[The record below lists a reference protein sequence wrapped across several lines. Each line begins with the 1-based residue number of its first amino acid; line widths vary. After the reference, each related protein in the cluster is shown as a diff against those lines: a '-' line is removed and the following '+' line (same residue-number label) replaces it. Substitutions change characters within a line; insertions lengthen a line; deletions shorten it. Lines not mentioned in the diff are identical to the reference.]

1 MLLPANPT
9 TIPSSRRSAPPPL
22 KLSGSAMPGAPVSQS
37 FCQRSRQNPS
47 GAALRTASVVHSLAK
62 NAANA
67 SCIACSSS
75 VNCKRMAI
83 FYGQQSFMPVVVF
96 STMEIMAAQIASR
109 DRKKGESGNSAN
121 SAASSVASSTASST
135 SGGGTR
141 STASGRD
148 AASNFV
154 DECSICAQGGD
165 GGTGC
170 VSFRREAQVARG
182 GPDGGDGGNGG
193 DVWLVAD
200 HNVSSLLA
208 FRDHPHRRAGH
219 GAHGS
224 GKKRHGAAGQ
234 DCLVLVPEGT
244 VVRTQQGELLADL
257 VKSGDRWRAARGGE
271 GGRGNARFLSNK
283 RRAPA
288 FAERLEKGEERWLRL
303 ELKLLADVALV
314 GFPNAGKSTLIS
326 RISAAKPKIAAY
338 PFTTLEPN
346 LGVVRDNAGDWV
358 VADVPGLIEGASQ
371 GVGLGTRFLRH
382 IERARVLVVLLD
394 PAGEQGLANQR
405 EVLLGEL
412 EAYESG
418 LLERPRLIAVSKSDL
433 LPGLEE
439 DVRSEIDGLA
449 VDAVF
454 SAATGE
460 GLEELVVMM
469 AAEVTRARDM
479 ADLSEAAEGGDV
491 RAAGSRVVH
500 KIVPDGISLER
511 ERDGWRIIGREAER
525 AVALTDLS
533 LPDAM
538 SYALDK
544 LNKLGVDRLLRR
556 EGARDGDTVR
566 VGDAEFVYSDD
577 SLIDN

>member
-1 MLLPANPT
+1 MLVVGVS
-9 TIPSSRRSAPPPL
+9 TI
-22 KLSGSAMPGAPVSQS
+22 
-37 FCQRSRQNPS
+37 
-47 GAALRTASVVHSLAK
+47 
-62 NAANA
+62 
-67 SCIACSSS
+67 
-75 VNCKRMAI
+75 
-83 FYGQQSFMPVVVF
+83 
-96 STMEIMAAQIASR
+96 EIMAAQIAR
-109 DRKKGESGNSAN
+109 KDRNNGELRNP
-121 SAASSVASSTASST
+121 ASSASGSTAKGAS
-135 SGGGTR
+135 R
-141 STASGRD
+141 RTASGRD

-154 DECSICAQGGD
+154 DECSICVQGGD
-165 GGTGC
+165 GGMGC

-182 GPDGGDGGNGG
+182 GPDGGDGGGGG
-193 DVWLVAD
+193 DVWLMAD

-234 DCLVLVPEGT
+234 DCLVHVPEGT
-244 VVRTQQGELLADL
+244 IVRSQQGELLADL

-288 FAERLEKGEERWLRL
+288 FAERSEKGEERWLRL
-303 ELKLLADVALV
+303 EIKLLADAALV

-346 LGVVRDNAGDWV
+346 LGVVRDGFDDWV
-358 VADVPGLIEGASQ
+358 VADVPGLIEGASE

-394 PAGEQGLANQR
+394 PVGEQGLAHQQK
-405 EVLLGEL
+405 VLLGEL
-412 EAYESG
+412 EAYESS
-418 LLERPRLIAVSKSDL
+418 LLERPRLVTVSKADL
-433 LPGLEE
+433 LPGLDD
-439 DVRSEIDGLA
+439 DVRGEIDVLA

-454 SAATGE
+454 SAVTGE
-460 GLEELVVMM
+460 GIEELVAMM
-469 AAEVTRARDM
+469 GAEVSRAKVT
-479 ADLSEAAEGGDV
+479 ADLPESAASGSAKAAQDAQESGVAGESQAIGGDV
-491 RAAGSRVVH
+491 RAARSRVVH
-500 KIVPDGISLER
+500 KIVPDGISLDR
-511 ERDGWRIIGREAER
+511 ESDGWRIIGRDAER

-538 SYALDK
+538 AYALDR
-544 LNKLGVDRLLRR
+544 LNKLGVDRILRR

-566 VGDAEFVYSDD
+566 VGDVEFVYADD
-577 SLIDN
+577 SLMDS

>member
-1 MLLPANPT
+1 
-9 TIPSSRRSAPPPL
+9 
-22 KLSGSAMPGAPVSQS
+22 
-37 FCQRSRQNPS
+37 
-47 GAALRTASVVHSLAK
+47 
-62 NAANA
+62 
-67 SCIACSSS
+67 
-75 VNCKRMAI
+75 
-83 FYGQQSFMPVVVF
+83 MPVVGV
-96 STMEIMAAQIASR
+96 STMEIMAAQIARR
-109 DRKKGESGNSAN
+109 DRKNVELQNSAK
-121 SAASSVASSTASST
+121 SA
-135 SGGGTR
+135 TR

-165 GGTGC
+165 GGAGC
-170 VSFRREAQVARG
+170 VSFRREAQVSRG

-234 DCLVLVPEGT
+234 DCLVHVPEGT

-346 LGVVRDNAGDWV
+346 LGVVRDGSRDGLADWV
-358 VADVPGLIEGASQ
+358 VADVPGLIEGASE

-394 PAGEQGLANQR
+394 PVGEHGLAHQR

-412 EAYESG
+412 EAYEPN
-418 LLERPRLIAVSKSDL
+418 LLARPRIVAVSKADL
-433 LPGLEE
+433 LLGLGE
-439 DVRSEIDGLA
+439 DVRSEIESLA

-454 SAATGE
+454 SAAAGE
-460 GLEELVVMM
+460 GIEELVAMM
-469 AAEVTRARDM
+469 GAEVSRAKAA
-479 ADLSEAAEGGDV
+479 ADLADGGSDQAAGDAQRSDV
-491 RAAGSRVVH
+491 AGVSQAKGDDASSAAGSRVVH

-511 ERDGWRIIGREAER
+511 ESDGWRIIGRDAER

-533 LPDAM
+533 QPDAM
-538 SYALDK
+538 AYALDK
-544 LNKLGVDRLLRR
+544 LNKLGVDRILRR

-566 VGDAEFVYSDD
+566 VGDAEFVYADD
-577 SLIDN
+577 LLIDN

>member
-1 MLLPANPT
+1 MKIMVAEIARKEASRKEASRRGANGKSRN
-9 TIPSSRRSAPPPL
+9 SSR
-22 KLSGSAMPGAPVSQS
+22 
-37 FCQRSRQNPS
+37 
-47 GAALRTASVVHSLAK
+47 
-62 NAANA
+62 
-67 SCIACSSS
+67 
-75 VNCKRMAI
+75 
-83 FYGQQSFMPVVVF
+83 
-96 STMEIMAAQIASR
+96 
-109 DRKKGESGNSAN
+109 
-121 SAASSVASSTASST
+121 SAASGA
-135 SGGGTR
+135 TR

-165 GGTGC
+165 GGAGC

-200 HNVSSLLA
+200 HNVSSLLG

-234 DCLVLVPEGT
+234 DCLVHVPEGT
-244 VVRTQQGELLADL
+244 VVRSQQGELLADL

-271 GGRGNARFLSNK
+271 GGRGNAKFLSNK

-346 LGVVRDNAGDWV
+346 LGVVRDGSRDGLADWV
-358 VADVPGLIEGASQ
+358 VADVPGLIEGASE

-394 PAGEQGLANQR
+394 PVGEHGLAHQR

-412 EAYESG
+412 EAYEPN
-418 LLERPRLIAVSKSDL
+418 LLARPRLVAVSKADL
-433 LPGLEE
+433 LLGLGE
-439 DVRSEIDGLA
+439 DVRSEIESLTA
-449 VDAVF
+449 DAVF

-460 GLEELVVMM
+460 GIEELVAMM
-469 AAEVTRARDM
+469 GTEVSRAKAA
-479 ADLSEAAEGGDV
+479 ADLADGGSAQAAREAQRSGVAGESQAKGDDAS
-491 RAAGSRVVH
+491 AAARSRVVH

-511 ERDGWRIIGREAER
+511 ESDGWRIIGRDAER

-533 LPDAM
+533 QPDAM
-538 SYALDK
+538 AYALDK
-544 LNKLGVDRLLRR
+544 LNKLGVDRILRR

-566 VGDAEFVYSDD
+566 VGDAEFVYADD
-577 SLIDN
+577 SLADV

>member
-1 MLLPANPT
+1 
-9 TIPSSRRSAPPPL
+9 
-22 KLSGSAMPGAPVSQS
+22 
-37 FCQRSRQNPS
+37 
-47 GAALRTASVVHSLAK
+47 
-62 NAANA
+62 
-67 SCIACSSS
+67 
-75 VNCKRMAI
+75 
-83 FYGQQSFMPVVVF
+83 MPVVGV
-96 STMEIMAAQIASR
+96 STMEIMAAQIARR
-109 DRKKGESGNSAN
+109 DRKNVELQNSAK
-121 SAASSVASSTASST
+121 SA
-135 SGGGTR
+135 TR

-165 GGTGC
+165 GGAGC

-182 GPDGGDGGNGG
+182 GPDGGDGGDGG

-234 DCLVLVPEGT
+234 DCLVHVPEGT
-244 VVRTQQGELLADL
+244 VVRSQQGELLADL

-346 LGVVRDNAGDWV
+346 LGVVRDGSRDGLADWV
-358 VADVPGLIEGASQ
+358 VADVPGLIEGASE

-394 PAGEQGLANQR
+394 PVGEHGLAHQR

-412 EAYESG
+412 EAYEPN
-418 LLERPRLIAVSKSDL
+418 LLARPRLVAVSKADL
-433 LPGLEE
+433 LPGL
-439 DVRSEIDGLA
+439 DDAVRSEIESLVA
-449 VDAVF
+449 DAVF
-454 SAATGE
+454 SAATGDGIE
-460 GLEELVVMM
+460 GLVAMM
-469 AAEVTRARDM
+469 GAEVGRARDM
-479 ADLSEAAEGGDV
+479 ANLADGGSAQVARDALRSGV
-491 RAAGSRVVH
+491 AGESKSQAKGDDASSAAGSRVVH

-511 ERDGWRIIGREAER
+511 ESDGWRIIGRDAER

-533 LPDAM
+533 QPDAM
-538 SYALDK
+538 AYALDK
-544 LNKLGVDRLLRR
+544 LNKLGADRILRR

-566 VGDAEFVYSDD
+566 VGDAEFVYADD
-577 SLIDN
+577 LLIDN

>member
-1 MLLPANPT
+1 M
-9 TIPSSRRSAPPPL
+9 R
-22 KLSGSAMPGAPVSQS
+22 V
-37 FCQRSRQNPS
+37 
-47 GAALRTASVVHSLAK
+47 
-62 NAANA
+62 
-67 SCIACSSS
+67 IA
-75 VNCKRMAI
+75 V
-83 FYGQQSFMPVVVF
+83 
-96 STMEIMAAQIASR
+96 STMEIMVAELAQKGSSNKGASKKEAA
-109 DRKKGESGNSAN
+109 RKGRQSGELRNPVG
-121 SAASSVASSTASST
+121 STARDTAGSA
-135 SGGGTR
+135 TR

-165 GGTGC
+165 GGAGC
-170 VSFRREAQVARG
+170 VSFRREAQVSRG

-234 DCLVLVPEGT
+234 DCLVHVPEGT
-244 VVRTQQGELLADL
+244 VVRSQQGELLADL

-346 LGVVRDNAGDWV
+346 LGVVRDGSRDGLTDWV
-358 VADVPGLIEGASQ
+358 VADVPGLIEGASE

-394 PAGEQGLANQR
+394 PIGEHGLAHQR

-412 EAYESG
+412 EAYKSS
-418 LLERPRLIAVSKSDL
+418 LLARPRLVVVSKADL

-439 DVRSEIDGLA
+439 DVRSEIEGLTA
-449 VDAVF
+449 DAVF

-460 GLEELVVMM
+460 GIEELVAMM
-469 AAEVTRARDM
+469 GAEVSRAKAA
-479 ADLSEAAEGGDV
+479 ADLADGGSAQAAGDAQMSDVVGKSQAKGDDATSSALQQQHSSSVAGGSQAKGDDASA
-491 RAAGSRVVH
+491 AAGSRVIH
-500 KIVPDGISLER
+500 KIVPDGISLDR
-511 ERDGWRIIGREAER
+511 ESDGWRIIGRDAER

-533 LPDAM
+533 QPDAM
-538 SYALDK
+538 AYALDK
-544 LNKLGVDRLLRR
+544 LNKLGADRILRR

-566 VGDAEFVYSDD
+566 VGDAEFVYADD
-577 SLIDN
+577 LLIDN

>member
-1 MLLPANPT
+1 
-9 TIPSSRRSAPPPL
+9 
-22 KLSGSAMPGAPVSQS
+22 
-37 FCQRSRQNPS
+37 
-47 GAALRTASVVHSLAK
+47 
-62 NAANA
+62 
-67 SCIACSSS
+67 
-75 VNCKRMAI
+75 
-83 FYGQQSFMPVVVF
+83 MPVVGV
-96 STMEIMAAQIASR
+96 STMEIMAAQIARR
-109 DRKKGESGNSAN
+109 DRKNVELQNSAN
-121 SAASSVASSTASST
+121 SA
-135 SGGGTR
+135 TR

-165 GGTGC
+165 GGAGC
-170 VSFRREAQVARG
+170 VSFRREAQVSRG

-200 HNVSSLLA
+200 HNVSSLLG
-208 FRDHPHRRAGH
+208 FRDHPHRRAGQ

-234 DCLVLVPEGT
+234 DCLVHVPEGT
-244 VVRTQQGELLADL
+244 VVRSQQGELLADL

-303 ELKLLADVALV
+303 ELKLLADLALV

-346 LGVVRDNAGDWV
+346 LGVVRDGSRDGLADWV
-358 VADVPGLIEGASQ
+358 VADVPGLIEGASE

-394 PAGEQGLANQR
+394 PVGEHGLAHQR

-412 EAYESG
+412 EAYEPN
-418 LLERPRLIAVSKSDL
+418 LLARPRLVAVSKADL
-433 LPGLEE
+433 LPGL
-439 DVRSEIDGLA
+439 DDAVRSEIESLTA
-449 VDAVF
+449 DAVF

-460 GLEELVVMM
+460 GIEELVAMM
-469 AAEVTRARDM
+469 GAEVGRARDT
-479 ADLSEAAEGGDV
+479 ADLSEATSGGSAQAARDANRTDV
-491 RAAGSRVVH
+491 AGESQAKGNDASPAAGSRVVH

-511 ERDGWRIIGREAER
+511 ESGGWRIIGRDAER

-533 LPDAM
+533 QPDAM
-538 SYALDK
+538 AYALDK
-544 LNKLGVDRLLRR
+544 LNKLGADRILRR

-566 VGDAEFVYSDD
+566 VGDAEFVYADD
-577 SLIDN
+577 LLIDN

>member
-1 MLLPANPT
+1 MCWFGGNL
-9 TIPSSRRSAPPPL
+9 RH
-22 KLSGSAMPGAPVSQS
+22 PVPM
-37 FCQRSRQNPS
+37 R
-47 GAALRTASVVHSLAK
+47 V
-62 NAANA
+62 
-67 SCIACSSS
+67 IA
-75 VNCKRMAI
+75 V
-83 FYGQQSFMPVVVF
+83 
-96 STMEIMAAQIASR
+96 STMEIMVAELAQRGSNNKGASKKEAARKSR
-109 DRKKGESGNSAN
+109 QSGELRNPVGSTARD
-121 SAASSVASSTASST
+121 TASSA
-135 SGGGTR
+135 TR

-165 GGTGC
+165 GGAGC
-170 VSFRREAQVARG
+170 VSFRREAQVSRG

-234 DCLVLVPEGT
+234 DCLVHVPEGT

-346 LGVVRDNAGDWV
+346 LGVVRDGSRDGSRDGLADWV
-358 VADVPGLIEGASQ
+358 VADVPGLIEGASE

-394 PAGEQGLANQR
+394 PVGEHGLAHQR

-412 EAYESG
+412 EAYEPN
-418 LLERPRLIAVSKSDL
+418 LLARPRLVAVSKADL
-433 LPGLEE
+433 LLGL
-439 DVRSEIDGLA
+439 DDAVRNEIEGLTA
-449 VDAVF
+449 DAVF

-460 GLEELVVMM
+460 GLDELVAMM
-469 AAEVTRARDM
+469 GAEVGRARDM
-479 ADLSEAAEGGDV
+479 ANLSEAADGGSSQ
-491 RAAGSRVVH
+491 AAGDAQRPDVAGGSQAKGDDASVAASSRVVH

-511 ERDGWRIIGREAER
+511 ESDSWRIIGRDAER

-538 SYALDK
+538 AYALDR
-544 LNKLGVDRLLRR
+544 LNKLGADRILRR

-566 VGDAEFVYSDD
+566 VGDAEFVYADD
-577 SLIDN
+577 SLLDN

>member
-1 MLLPANPT
+1 M
-9 TIPSSRRSAPPPL
+9 
-22 KLSGSAMPGAPVSQS
+22 K
-37 FCQRSRQNPS
+37 
-47 GAALRTASVVHSLAK
+47 
-62 NAANA
+62 
-67 SCIACSSS
+67 
-75 VNCKRMAI
+75 
-83 FYGQQSFMPVVVF
+83 
-96 STMEIMAAQIASR
+96 IMAAKSVKQDRELSNRSEDRSAHRNPDRSISSPSRNASR
-109 DRKKGESGNSAN
+109 N
-121 SAASSVASSTASST
+121 T
-135 SGGGTR
+135 S
-141 STASGRD
+141 RD
-148 AASNFV
+148 TASNFV
-154 DECSICAQGGD
+154 DECSICMQGGD
-165 GGTGC
+165 GGAGC

-182 GPDGGDGGNGG
+182 GPDGGDGGDGG

-208 FRDHPHRRAGH
+208 FRDHPHRRAGN

-224 GKKRHGAAGQ
+224 GKKRHGARGQ
-234 DCLVLVPEGT
+234 DCLVHVPEGT
-244 VVRTQQGELLADL
+244 VVRSQQGELLADL

-288 FAERLEKGEERWLRL
+288 FAERLEKGEERWMRL

-346 LGVVRDNAGDWV
+346 LGVVRGSWDDDWV
-358 VADVPGLIEGASQ
+358 VADVPGLIEGASK

-394 PAGEQGLANQR
+394 PSGEQDLSRQS

-412 EAYESG
+412 KAYDPSM
-418 LLERPRLIAVSKSDL
+418 LARPRLVAISKADL

-439 DVRSEIDGLA
+439 SVRREIEGLA

-460 GLEELVVMM
+460 GIEKLVAMM
-469 AAEVTRARDM
+469 GAEVSRAKD
-479 ADLSEAAEGGDV
+479 AIDLTATGDAPVSEATGP
-491 RAAGSRVVH
+491 RVVH
-500 KIVPDGISLER
+500 KIVPAGISLDR
-511 ERDGWRIIGREAER
+511 ESDGWRIVGRDAER

-533 LPDAM
+533 QPDAM
-538 SYALDK
+538 SYALDR
-544 LNKLGVDRLLRR
+544 LNKLGVDRILRR

-566 VGDAEFVYSDD
+566 VGDAEFVYADD
-577 SLIDN
+577 SLADV

>member
-1 MLLPANPT
+1 MCWFGGNL
-9 TIPSSRRSAPPPL
+9 RH
-22 KLSGSAMPGAPVSQS
+22 PVPM
-37 FCQRSRQNPS
+37 R
-47 GAALRTASVVHSLAK
+47 V
-62 NAANA
+62 
-67 SCIACSSS
+67 IA
-75 VNCKRMAI
+75 V
-83 FYGQQSFMPVVVF
+83 
-96 STMEIMAAQIASR
+96 STMEIMVAELAQKGSNNKGASKKEAARKGRQSGELRNPVGSTAR
-109 DRKKGESGNSAN
+109 D
-121 SAASSVASSTASST
+121 TASSA
-135 SGGGTR
+135 TR

-165 GGTGC
+165 GGAGC

-200 HNVSSLLA
+200 HNVSSLLG

-234 DCLVLVPEGT
+234 DCLVHVPEGT
-244 VVRTQQGELLADL
+244 VVRTQQGELLVDL

-346 LGVVRDNAGDWV
+346 LGVVRDGSRDGLAYWV
-358 VADVPGLIEGASQ
+358 VADVPGLIEGASE

-394 PAGEQGLANQR
+394 PVGEHGLAHQR

-412 EAYESG
+412 EAYEPN
-418 LLERPRLIAVSKSDL
+418 LLARPRLVAVSKADL
-433 LPGLEE
+433 LPGL
-439 DVRSEIDGLA
+439 DDVVRSEIDGLTA
-449 VDAVF
+449 DAVF
-454 SAATGE
+454 SAATGDGIE
-460 GLEELVVMM
+460 GLVAMM
-469 AAEVTRARDM
+469 GAEVGRARDM
-479 ADLSEAAEGGDV
+479 ANLADGGSAQVARDALRSGV
-491 RAAGSRVVH
+491 AGESKSQAKGDDASSAAGSRVVH

-511 ERDGWRIIGREAER
+511 ESDGWRIIGRDAER

-538 SYALDK
+538 AYALDK
-544 LNKLGVDRLLRR
+544 LNKLGADRILRR

-566 VGDAEFVYSDD
+566 VGDAEFVYADD

>member
-1 MLLPANPT
+1 MCWFGGNL
-9 TIPSSRRSAPPPL
+9 RH
-22 KLSGSAMPGAPVSQS
+22 PVPM
-37 FCQRSRQNPS
+37 R
-47 GAALRTASVVHSLAK
+47 V
-62 NAANA
+62 
-67 SCIACSSS
+67 IA
-75 VNCKRMAI
+75 V
-83 FYGQQSFMPVVVF
+83 
-96 STMEIMAAQIASR
+96 STMEIMVAELAQKGSSNKGASKKEAARKGRQSGELRNPVGSTAR
-109 DRKKGESGNSAN
+109 D
-121 SAASSVASSTASST
+121 TASSA
-135 SGGGTR
+135 TR

-165 GGTGC
+165 GGAGC
-170 VSFRREAQVARG
+170 VSFRREAQVSRG
-182 GPDGGDGGNGG
+182 GPDGGDGGDGG

-219 GAHGS
+219 GTHGS

-234 DCLVLVPEGT
+234 DCLVHVPEGT
-244 VVRTQQGELLADL
+244 VVRSQQGELLADL

-346 LGVVRDNAGDWV
+346 LGVVRDGSRDGLADWV
-358 VADVPGLIEGASQ
+358 VADVPGLIEGASE

-394 PAGEQGLANQR
+394 PVGEHGLAHQR

-412 EAYESG
+412 EAYEPN
-418 LLERPRLIAVSKSDL
+418 LLARPRLVAVSKADL
-433 LPGLEE
+433 LPGLGE
-439 DVRSEIDGLA
+439 DVQSEIESLA
-449 VDAVF
+449 ADAVF
-454 SAATGE
+454 SAAAGE
-460 GLEELVVMM
+460 GTEELVAMM
-469 AAEVTRARDM
+469 GAEVGRAK
-479 ADLSEAAEGGDV
+479 AKANLSEAADGGSAQVAGDALRSGV
-491 RAAGSRVVH
+491 AGESKSQAKGDDASGATGSRVIH

-511 ERDGWRIIGREAER
+511 ESDGWRIIGRDAER

-533 LPDAM
+533 QPDAM
-538 SYALDK
+538 AYALDR
-544 LNKLGVDRLLRR
+544 LNKLGADRILRR

-566 VGDAEFVYSDD
+566 VGDAEFVYADD
-577 SLIDN
+577 SLADV

>member
-1 MLLPANPT
+1 M
-9 TIPSSRRSAPPPL
+9 R
-22 KLSGSAMPGAPVSQS
+22 V
-37 FCQRSRQNPS
+37 
-47 GAALRTASVVHSLAK
+47 
-62 NAANA
+62 
-67 SCIACSSS
+67 IA
-75 VNCKRMAI
+75 V
-83 FYGQQSFMPVVVF
+83 
-96 STMEIMAAQIASR
+96 STMEIMVAELAQKGSSNKGASKKEAARKGRQSGELRNPVGSTAR
-109 DRKKGESGNSAN
+109 D
-121 SAASSVASSTASST
+121 TASSA
-135 SGGGTR
+135 TR

-165 GGTGC
+165 GGAGC
-170 VSFRREAQVARG
+170 VSFRREAQVSRG
-182 GPDGGDGGNGG
+182 GPDGGDGGDGG

-234 DCLVLVPEGT
+234 DCLVHVPEGT
-244 VVRTQQGELLADL
+244 VVRSQQGELLADL

-346 LGVVRDNAGDWV
+346 LGVVRDGSRNGSRDGLADWV
-358 VADVPGLIEGASQ
+358 VADVPGLIEGASG

-394 PAGEQGLANQR
+394 PVGEHGLAHQR

-412 EAYESG
+412 EAYEPN
-418 LLERPRLIAVSKSDL
+418 LLARPRLVAVSKADL
-433 LPGLEE
+433 LPGLDD
-439 DVRSEIDGLA
+439 DVRSEIEGLTA
-449 VDAVF
+449 DAVF

-460 GLEELVVMM
+460 GIEELVAMM
-469 AAEVTRARDM
+469 GAEVNRAKAA
-479 ADLSEAAEGGDV
+479 ADLSEVTSGGSAQTARDANRPDV
-491 RAAGSRVVH
+491 AGESLAKGDDASAAAGSRVVH

-511 ERDGWRIIGREAER
+511 ESDGWRIIGRDAER

-533 LPDAM
+533 QPDAM
-538 SYALDK
+538 AYALDK
-544 LNKLGVDRLLRR
+544 LNKLGADRILRR

-566 VGDAEFVYSDD
+566 VGDAEFVYADD
-577 SLIDN
+577 SLADV